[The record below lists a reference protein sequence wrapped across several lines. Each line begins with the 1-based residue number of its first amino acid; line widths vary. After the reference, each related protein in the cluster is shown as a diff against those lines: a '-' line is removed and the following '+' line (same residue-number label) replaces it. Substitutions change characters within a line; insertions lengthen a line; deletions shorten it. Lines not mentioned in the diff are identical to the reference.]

1 MKKKLRKWIIGVIV
15 SVLPWLLVIILVLS
29 GLNAVVSFF
38 KNLFSWGKKKDIDIN
53 NCSIEQLIEAVDDKK
68 IFTKKVLEEMMI
80 DRKSLK
86 YLLTEVHDY
95 NNRSEAKTISVEL
108 TVTYTV
114 EEEREI
120 EDNENDTGE
129 EAGNNEGDLSSGKET
144 KTEKVLVTHTEDR
157 YYDVI
162 VSNDFLIRNYEMDW
176 QTIYIMCIFKSMA
189 NYDNW
194 VPGEKIYDE
203 NGNEIELEPEML
215 SESDID
221 EIINDFKFEFIY
233 NYNVVEGPASYSK
246 DDVLSVPHFPY
257 ATTKVED
264 GITYYIQGNIPMSE
278 LSMVKA
284 PAFIDVYSS
293 MSTYSLKDEF
303 IMKANKYYDGFN
315 IAHYFNLMKE
325 LPKGKEVANR
335 YKYLFNLPKWE
346 GEILNE

>member
-189 NYDNW
+189 NYDN
-194 VPGEKIYDE
+194 
-203 NGNEIELEPEML
+203 
-215 SESDID
+215 
-221 EIINDFKFEFIY
+221 
-233 NYNVVEGPASYSK
+233 
-246 DDVLSVPHFPY
+246 
-257 ATTKVED
+257 
-264 GITYYIQGNIPMSE
+264 
-278 LSMVKA
+278 
-284 PAFIDVYSS
+284 
-293 MSTYSLKDEF
+293 
-303 IMKANKYYDGFN
+303 
-315 IAHYFNLMKE
+315 
-325 LPKGKEVANR
+325 
-335 YKYLFNLPKWE
+335 
-346 GEILNE
+346 

>member
-1 MKKKLRKWIIGVIV
+1 
-15 SVLPWLLVIILVLS
+15 
-29 GLNAVVSFF
+29 
-38 KNLFSWGKKKDIDIN
+38 
-53 NCSIEQLIEAVDDKK
+53 
-68 IFTKKVLEEMMI
+68 
-80 DRKSLK
+80 
-86 YLLTEVHDY
+86 
-95 NNRSEAKTISVEL
+95 
-108 TVTYTV
+108 
-114 EEEREI
+114 
-120 EDNENDTGE
+120 
-129 EAGNNEGDLSSGKET
+129 
-144 KTEKVLVTHTEDR
+144 
-157 YYDVI
+157 
-162 VSNDFLIRNYEMDW
+162 
-176 QTIYIMCIFKSMA
+176 
-189 NYDNW
+189 
-194 VPGEKIYDE
+194 
-203 NGNEIELEPEML
+203 ML

-246 DDVLSVPHFPY
+246 DDVLSVPYFPY